1 MVNNLFASSKSSLV
15 FMLKKGSNFFTL
27 ILIVFTPIL
36 FAHSSTFLKLLLIK
50 SFSNIFNNSIDHN
63 PKILCLLLFDLTK
76 YNNIIPCG
84 IKDKGITNLK
94 EIKNLDYKKLE
105 DIIIKNFTKNLEN

>member
-1 MVNNLFASSKSSLV
+1 M
-15 FMLKKGSNFFTL
+15 
-27 ILIVFTPIL
+27 
-36 FAHSSTFLKLLLIK
+36 IK
-50 SFSNIFNNSIDHN
+50 SLKYIGLNAYTCKDRIGIWVNGPHGESKIGAIGIRVSHWITYHGISLNIN
-63 PKILCLLLFDLTK
+63 PNLDYYKS
-76 YNNIIPCG
+76 IIPCG